1 MFVSAQAPLYLFS
14 SAPVYIYRELGGID
28 HWIWFIT
35 AHLLVTAVV
44 SPFVGALS
52 DVFGRRW
59 VALLGSIFII
69 IGQVI
74 CGTAHGMDIFIGG
87 MALSGIGVGINELTA
102 IAGTAELVPTSQRG
116 YYIAVIVLAILPFM
130 PSVLYAQL
138 IASRYSWRYIAL
150 LTSGTALAGLV
161 MTFLFY
167 KPPTPSALARGKKT
181 LLRKTDLTGGLLSII
196 GLTGLELGLLGGG
209 YQHPWGS
216 VHVLAPLIIG
226 ILFIAFFVIWE
237 FWVTENPM
245 LPRRLGKAPRTL
257 ILTLV
262 ITSISG
268 AEFFSV
274 LMLWP
279 PEAYNV
285 YGHDPIGVGIRG
297 LPFALGTLA
306 GCFISL
312 VLISRLGGANIRYT
326 ILGAA
331 IIMTAGCGSLVVA
344 RPDNISTVYP
354 ILFLAG
360 LGVGGLIVPP
370 STMATFICPSDLIA
384 TITAMTIAVRIVG
397 GAVGYAVYY
406 NVFANKLGP
415 ALMVGLGEACAK
427 VGITDL
433 KVVGGVVGLTATGLI
448 PELEGLLTKVGV
460 DEAGRQMIVATGQAI
475 YADVYPWV
483 FYCSIAFGGV
493 AILASMFL
501 EDISVFIDD
510 NVAVVI

>member
-1 MFVSAQAPLYLFS
+1 MWVSAQAPLYLFAA
-14 SAPVYIYRELGGID
+14 APVYIYRELGGVD

-35 AHLLVTAVV
+35 ANLLATAVI

-59 VALLGSIFII
+59 AALLGSMFII
-69 IGQVI
+69 IGQVV
-74 CGTAHGMDIFIGG
+74 CGTAHNMDIFIAG
-87 MALSGIGVGINELTA
+87 MALSGIGTGINELTA

-116 YYIAVIVLAILPFM
+116 YYVAVIVLTILPFM

-138 IASRYSWRYIAL
+138 IASRSTWRYIAF
-150 LTSGTALAGLV
+150 LTSGTALVGLV

-167 KPPTPSALARGKKT
+167 KPPAPAAPMEGKKA

-196 GLTGLELGLLGGG
+196 GLAGLEIGLLGGG

-216 VHVLAPLIIG
+216 AHVLAPLIIG
-226 ILFIAFFVIWE
+226 ILFIVFFVIWE
-237 FWVTENPM
+237 FWITENPM

-257 ILTLV
+257 ILTII
-262 ITSISG
+262 ITTISG
-268 AEFFSV
+268 ANFFAV

-279 PEAYNV
+279 GEAYNV
-285 YGHDPIGVGIRG
+285 YGHNPIGIGIRG
-297 LPFALGTLA
+297 LPFAFGTLT

-312 VLISRLGGANIRYT
+312 VLISRLGGANIRY
-326 ILGAA
+326 ILLGAS
-331 IIMTAGCGSLVVA
+331 ILMTAGCGGLAVA

-360 LGVGGLIVPP
+360 LGVGGIIVPP

-384 TITAMTIAVRIVG
+384 TITALTIAVRIVG
-397 GAVGYAVYY
+397 GAIGYAVYY

-415 ALMVGLGEACAK
+415 ALVAGLGEACAK
-427 VGITDL
+427 VGITDM
-433 KVVGGVVGLTATGLI
+433 KVIGGVVGLTAAGLI
-448 PELEGLLTKVGV
+448 PELEGLLAKAGV
-460 DEAGRQMIVATGQAI
+460 DEAGRQAIVATGQVI
-475 YADVYPWV
+475 YATAYPWV
-483 FYCSIAFGGV
+483 YYCSIAFGGV

-501 EDISVFIDD
+501 EDISEFVDD
-510 NVAVVI
+510 NIAVVI